1 MLKQFESIIL
11 KLETVTKV
19 GIASP
24 NGYIYSEEEF
34 NKAVDNIKLKTI
46 YLTNTSNPLNNCD
59 SLLAEYVSVDIR
71 DILGEIIEIGNGYI
85 KVRVSDQDKLDKIN
99 NLLITGYKPGMRYI
113 ATVNK
118 DHYVK
123 DIRIIC
129 YDMIDID
136 LKQK

>member
-46 YLTNTSNPLNNCD
+46 YLTNHSVKITNNPL
-59 SLLAEYVSVDIR
+59 
-71 DILGEIIEIGNGYI
+71 LG
-85 KVRVSDQDKLDKIN
+85 
-99 NLLITGYKPGMRYI
+99 MF
-113 ATVNK
+113 
-118 DHYVK
+118 
-123 DIRIIC
+123 
-129 YDMIDID
+129 
-136 LKQK
+136 